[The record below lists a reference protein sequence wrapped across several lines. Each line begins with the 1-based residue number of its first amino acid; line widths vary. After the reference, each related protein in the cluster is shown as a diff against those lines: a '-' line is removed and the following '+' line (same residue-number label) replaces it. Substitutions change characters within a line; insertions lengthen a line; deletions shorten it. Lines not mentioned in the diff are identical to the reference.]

1 VEREIKSITELEEF
15 AAQFLSRLAKHKT
28 HATIVG
34 LSGELGS
41 GKTAFA
47 KAIAKALG
55 LTEEVLSPTFV
66 IAKFYQLKDPDW
78 NRLVHIDLYRIEDG
92 DELRA
97 LKWESIM
104 ADPKNLVMVEWPE
117 QIGALFPQDATMLKF
132 RFIDESTRAILS
144 E

>member
-1 VEREIKSITELEEF
+1 MEREIKSITELEEF